1 MTTDEIRQI
10 VHKISLDVLKDIID
24 FCEKHQIEYFMMF
37 GSLLGA
43 VRHSGIIPWDDDI
56 DIAMTRKNYLR
67 FIECIKNDG
76 RGFLLKND
84 IKTNG
89 SGSTKYV
96 SELKVG
102 RRGTKYC
109 ATFAEDLDVNKYITV
124 DIFCVD
130 YLKPSYIKNIVRD
143 DKLIRL
149 LSVSK
154 LNWSEKRYLIRT
166 FKQSNGFIKYLR
178 IIAIYL
184 LHLLRLMFSEK
195 GIEHFVY
202 NMTVDTTNTSKT
214 MGVVMQT
221 SRPFYFSS
229 NFTLKKVTFDNLIVF
244 IPNNYDEILKTAYGD
259 YMTPPPEDQRQGID
273 RFEVILEVDEK
284 M

>member
-10 VHKISLDVLKDIID
+10 VQKISLDVLKDIID

-76 RGFLLKND
+76 REFLLKND

-130 YLKPSYIKNIVRD
+130 YLKPSYVKNIERNN
-143 DKLIRL
+143 KLTRL
-149 LSVSK
+149 LSISK
-154 LNWSEKRYLIRT
+154 VNWSEKRYLIRAY
-166 FKQSNGFIKYLR
+166 KLNNGIVKYVK
-178 IIAIYL
+178 IISLYC
-184 LHLLRLMFSEK
+184 LHLLRLIFSEK
-195 GIEHFVY
+195 GIERLIY
-202 NMTVDTTNTSKT
+202 RMAVDTTNTSKR
-214 MGVVMQT
+214 MGVVIVND
-221 SRPFYFSS
+221 RPFSFSS
-229 NFTLKKVTFDNLIVF
+229 DFMLNKVTFDNLKVL
-244 IPNNYDEILKTAYGD
+244 IPSNYDEILTRSYGD
-259 YMTPPPEDQRQGID
+259 YMTPPPEDQRHGID
-273 RFEVILEVDEK
+273 RFEVILEVEENQ
-284 M
+284 